1 MGTGDPQVEEFD
13 RRLARR
19 EATLRE
25 QVAALKQRVPHAD
38 APCDETEREALAAL
52 RRELDCIVA
61 ARRAVAT
68 LRSGAA
74 TGGLPAHR
82 RS

>member
-1 MGTGDPQVEEFD
+1 MATGDPQVEEFD
-13 RRLARR
+13 RRLAHR

-25 QVAALKQRVPHAD
+25 EVAALTQRVPDAD
-38 APCDETEREALAAL
+38 AAVDAPAQETLAAL

-68 LRSGAA
+68 LRPGAA
-74 TGGLPAHR
+74 SDVLSAYR

>member
-1 MGTGDPQVEEFD
+1 VATGDPQADEFD

-25 QVAALKQRVPHAD
+25 EVAALTRRVSDAD
-38 APCDETEREALAAL
+38 AAVEDTALETLAAL

-68 LRSGAA
+68 LRPCAA
-74 TGGLPAHR
+74 RDVLPAHR
-82 RS
+82 RG